1 MKKMR
6 NLFIGLLLGASLI
19 GIVGCATVAMQTSN
33 LVFTAKNKISEGD
46 LRGSIPLLQKA
57 LKVDP
62 NDLDA
67 NVTMARVQYL
77 LGHFQKAEKFAK
89 IAHKVDSYDFRAL
102 GILGLIDIR
111 QGRFK
116 RGIERVS
123 KAMKTFHGLEPF
135 GASSPVEPEV
145 TLKNMRYDLKEQGK
159 ISKRLIEQL
168 EDGFWIKVDWYNF
181 NQQYRKWNFNGFY
194 QDISADGGAMV
205 P

>member
-67 NVTMARVQYL
+67 NVTMVRVQYL

-89 IAHKVDSYDFRAL
+89 TAHKVDSYDFRAL

-116 RGIERVS
+116 RGIGRVS
-123 KAMKTFHGLEPF
+123 KAMKIFNGIEPF
-135 GASSPVEPEV
+135 GAVAPVEPKV
-145 TLKNMRYDLKEQGK
+145 ILNNMRVELKKQGK
-159 ISKRLIEQL
+159 IPMSQINEL
-168 EDGFWIKVDWYNF
+168 ENAFWIKFDWYEF
-181 NQQYRKWNFNGFY
+181 NEEYRKWNFNGFY